1 MLTERDLLKTD
12 GKRLI
17 NQDGKEVV
25 LRGTNLGGWLHRE
38 GWMDG
43 GGACLAPLPLARSVK
58 NDKGFEFE
66 FPEVLRCNRIQVAGD
81 MTGTFRILTS
91 LDGGNWREAAS
102 GNFTDSGSSA
112 LDHMRPA
119 PYMPDVNVYDEGCFV
134 QGDLIHT
141 NEFFTR
147 YLRVEAESI
156 ERVVPLRYGDIDEFH
171 GRDVLCRRFG
181 EEKAEELIAVY
192 QDCYIREED
201 LDEIRALGFNFVR
214 VPIYWQEIMDP
225 DGRIKENAWENL
237 DWVLEQCRARDL
249 YVMLDYHAAPGGN
262 TMGMIT
268 AGQLDSNDFWTKE
281 EYQRMSLEILK
292 AMAGRYLG
300 RPEIAAYDLLNE
312 PGAIEP
318 AYMERDMTGIEL
330 PAAPTLFYHV
340 PERLSGPVRR
350 FYRRA
355 YEAVRGVGDEHI
367 LCMQQFADLEL
378 VEQPQI
384 YGWENVMY
392 QVHCYPVGNWRSH
405 ADVAASMKA
414 YQETLKKTFD
424 QWTVPAFVGEFC
436 CWEFMDVWEEWLS
449 FLNAQGVCW
458 ANWSYK
464 ITDPVQKDNWSLYY
478 DFDGTYVD
486 YIYDNAQTIRLKW
499 SQYGTGHYQRNV
511 ELAEML
517 SRYAK
522 A

>member
-1 MLTERDLLKTD
+1 MLTKRDLLRTD
-12 GKRLI
+12 GKKLI
-17 NQDGKEVV
+17 NQDGKEIV

-43 GGACLAPLPLARSVK
+43 GGACLMPLALSRSEK
-58 NDKGFEFE
+58 KEKGIEFE
-66 FPEVLRCNRIQVAGD
+66 FPEVLRCNRIRV
-81 MTGTFRILTS
+81 TGSMKGAFRILTS
-91 LDGGNWREAAS
+91 LDGENWTVAAS
-102 GNFTDSGSSA
+102 GNFSEEGISM

-147 YLRVEAESI
+147 YLRFEAEEI
-156 ERVVPLRYGDIDEFH
+156 EEAVPLRYGDIDEFR
-171 GRDVLCRRFG
+171 GRDLLLLRFG
-181 EEKAEELIAVY
+181 AKKAEELITLY
-192 QDCYIREED
+192 QNCYICEKD
-201 LDEIRALGFNFVR
+201 LEEIRSLGFNFVR

-237 DWVLEQCRARDL
+237 DWVLDACRERDL
-249 YVMLDYHAAPGGN
+249 YVMPDYHAAPGGN

-268 AGQLDSNDFWTKE
+268 AGQLDFNDFWSRE
-281 EYQRMSLEILK
+281 DYQQMSLEILQ
-292 AMAGRYLG
+292 AMTERYLG

-312 PGAIEP
+312 PCVIEP

-340 PERLSGPVRR
+340 PERLSGPVRS
-350 FYRRA
+350 FYRKA
-355 YEAVRGVGDEHI
+355 YAAIRSTGDNHI
-367 LCMQQFADLEL
+367 LCMQQFADLNL
-378 VEQPQI
+378 VEQPQV

-405 ADVAASMKA
+405 DEVDVSMKA
-414 YQETLKKTFD
+414 YQEILKKTFD

-436 CWEFMDVWEEWLS
+436 CWEFTDVWEEWLS

-464 ITDPVQKDNWSLYY
+464 ITDPVHKDNWSLFY
-478 DFDGTYVD
+478 DYDGTYVD
-486 YIYDNAQTIRLKW
+486 YLCDSEQTIRQKW
-499 SQYGTGHYQRNV
+499 SQYGTGHYKRND